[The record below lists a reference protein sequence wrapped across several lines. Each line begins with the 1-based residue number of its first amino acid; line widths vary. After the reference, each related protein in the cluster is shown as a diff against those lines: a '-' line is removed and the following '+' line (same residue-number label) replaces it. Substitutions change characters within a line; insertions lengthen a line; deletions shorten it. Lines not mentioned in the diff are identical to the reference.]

1 MTSEPISKLLGTASE
16 LQPLAAKL
24 EDIRRLQRRYRAIA
38 PEALVQ
44 ASRVCAIDGT
54 VVVIGAANGAVAA
67 ALRQIAPRLL
77 EGLRGSQKTAK
88 PSVDQDITSIRIEVQ
103 VTVPQ
108 RKRAPVPRGEV
119 PRDKLGRV
127 ADGLGDSPLKE
138 TLQRMSGQA
147 KKSRSTR

>member
-16 LQPLAAKL
+16 LQPIAARL

-38 PEALVQ
+38 PELLAQ

-77 EGLRGSQKTAK
+77 EGLRGSQKSTK

-103 VTVPQ
+103 VTTSQ
-108 RKRAPVPRGEV
+108 RKKPPVPRGEM
-119 PRDKLGRV
+119 PRDKLGAV
-127 ADGLGDSPLKE
+127 ARDLGDSPLKE
-138 TLQRMSGQA
+138 TLERMAGQTQ
-147 KKSRSTR
+147 KSRSTK